1 MCWHL
6 TFQGVSYRIY
16 YYIHYIHCTTKCVV
30 QIIILQMSHLMK
42 MRQNIKAKFEAFLD
56 RDALTANYVLM
67 LNLSKLNL
75 NPFYNIQHLT
85 TSLELKK
92 VLTSQ

>member
-1 MCWHL
+1 
-6 TFQGVSYRIY
+6 
-16 YYIHYIHCTTKCVV
+16 
-30 QIIILQMSHLMK
+30 
-42 MRQNIKAKFEAFLD
+42 MRQNSIKAKFEAFLD
-56 RDALTANYVLM
+56 RDALTANYVLI

>member
-1 MCWHL
+1 MDKEMW
-6 TFQGVSYRIY
+6 
-16 YYIHYIHCTTKCVV
+16 
-30 QIIILQMSHLMK
+30 
-42 MRQNIKAKFEAFLD
+42 QNIKAKFEAFLE
-56 RDALTANYVLM
+56 RDALTANYILM

-92 VLTSQ
+92 VLTSQWNGRYKVWQRKMQK